1 MSWYVWK
8 RWRFALCAG
17 DHSSSHTVT
26 IYDGHGRWERAI
38 GRLYWLA
45 DPDD

>member
-1 MSWYVWK
+1 MTWYTWK

-17 DHSSSHTVT
+17 DRSSHTVT
-26 IYDGHGRWERAI
+26 IYDRHGRWERVI

-45 DPDD
+45 DPDN

>member
-1 MSWYVWK
+1 MVWYTWK

-17 DHSSSHTVT
+17 DPRYHPSSLR
-26 IYDGHGRWERAI
+26 DGHGRWGHVL

-45 DPDD
+45 DPDN